1 MKSRLRGRL
10 HAGAEER
17 DRQPGEALSMYQR
30 KSSSRKINV
39 HILNCGVTVV
49 KAVRY
54 EKKQKTEKELVMHS
68 PILDRDNVISVD
80 PT

>member
-17 DRQPGEALSMYQR
+17 DRQRGEALSMYQR
-30 KSSSRKINV
+30 KCSSRKRNV
-39 HILNCGVTVV
+39 RVLNCGVTVV
-49 KAVRY
+49 RAVRY
-54 EKKQKTEKELVMHS
+54 EKKQKTEKEFVMHN
-68 PILDRDNVISVD
+68 PILDGDSMISVN